1 MSNLIDFY
9 NDLIPN
15 YKTSSITISN
25 LIPVSKNG
33 HQINVGKGTCS
44 EVYIAKDFKTE
55 NKIYAIK
62 HMNKAHIIKEIYTLQ
77 IIYNEIEIHS
87 RLNHK
92 NIITLYNK
100 YENDTD
106 IYLIMEFA
114 NKGNLYNLLQRKK
127 YFKEKEAYFYFKQV
141 VDAIYYLHSYNIIH
155 RDIKPENLLLSD
167 NHDENNSNNN
177 LNNKNNNII
186 LKLCD
191 FGWCTLLS
199 NNNDHRNTIC
209 GTVEYMAPEI
219 LNNEEYNKGIDIWAL
234 GILLYELCHG
244 YSPFNNE
251 NNNKKNK
258 INIIEKKIKES
269 NFIIKDE
276 LSFECK
282 DLINKCLIKDLNKR
296 ITIEDII
303 KHPFLKK
310 WENEENDNNNKVN
323 ENNYKNNFKTFN
335 NIENNIFTSSPI
347 KNRNKKNLFLE
358 DNTNKP
364 NRSNTLK
371 TSIFK
376 EHKNYN
382 TNNNIYNVDK
392 VKKCVKLMLNDSESE
407 NDDNE
412 KNNINDSSSSFDDEK
427 PKKIYINDY
436 KLNELKSITKTNL
449 KMDYPKSSNQII
461 NISKLTNSNESI
473 LTTSSNI
480 VNENNNNNYNIN
492 NKNQPFRRNS
502 EKKIIKLKMNKI
514 DKKNTFHLNDLYKN
528 NNNIS
533 FNNNNGSPI
542 INRHLSS
549 TFTNK
554 NLCYNLN
561 KEFNLINNIENDFP
575 LKDFY

>member
-1 MSNLIDFY
+1 MSNINDFY

-44 EVYIAKDFKTE
+44 EVYIAKDVISE

-62 HMNKAHIIKEIYTLQ
+62 HMNKSHIIKEIYTLQ

-127 YFKEKEAYFYFKQV
+127 YFKEKEAHFYFKQV

-167 NHDENNSNNN
+167 NNDENN

-199 NNNDHRNTIC
+199 NNNDHRNTVC

-251 NNNKKNK
+251 NNSKKNK

-276 LSFECK
+276 LSLECK
-282 DLINKCLIKDLNKR
+282 DLIKKCLIKDLNKR

-310 WENEENDNNNKVN
+310 WENEENENNKIN
-323 ENNYKNNFKTFN
+323 ENKFKNYFKTFN
-335 NIENNIFTSSPI
+335 NNDNITFTNSPSI

-364 NRSNTLK
+364 KHSNTFK

-376 EHKNYN
+376 EHKNYYTNNN
-382 TNNNIYNVDK
+382 TNNVDK
-392 VKKCVKLMLNDSESE
+392 IKKCVKLMLNDSESE

-412 KNNINDSSSSFDDEK
+412 KNNINDTSSSFDDEK

-436 KLNELKSITKTNL
+436 KLNELKTINNTKF

-461 NISKLTNSNESI
+461 NYSKLTNSNESI

-480 VNENNNNNYNIN
+480 VNDNNNNNYNN
-492 NKNQPFRRNS
+492 NSNNNYNNNQPFRRNS
-502 EKKIIKLKMNKI
+502 EIKIIKLKMNKI
-514 DKKNTFHLNDLYKN
+514 DKKNTFTLSDLKKN
-528 NNNIS
+528 NNNNI
-533 FNNNNGSPI
+533 NDTPV
-542 INRHLSS
+542 INRHMSS

-561 KEFNLINNIENDFP
+561 KEFNLINNIENDLP